1 MNDDFLEDTINF
13 YFWRL
18 TINDYSKSVKAIY
31 GDHTYQY
38 YRGSYF
44 TRVYLKD
51 DVASCSILE
60 KIKMEQSIR
69 NIVMMLTGLPNEKIK
84 IQFYTD
90 EDVVIIG

>member
-1 MNDDFLEDTINF
+1 MNDNFLEDIINF
-13 YFWRL
+13 YFWKL
-18 TINDYSKSVKAIY
+18 TIRDFPKSVKAICS
-31 GDHTYQY
+31 DHTYQY

-84 IQFYTD
+84 IQFYND
-90 EDVVIIG
+90 ENVVITG